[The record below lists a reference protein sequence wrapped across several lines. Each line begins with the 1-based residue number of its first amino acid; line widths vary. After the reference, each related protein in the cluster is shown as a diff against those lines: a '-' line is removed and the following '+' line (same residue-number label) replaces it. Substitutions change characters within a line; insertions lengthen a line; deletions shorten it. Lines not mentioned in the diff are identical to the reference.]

1 MLVFLDI
8 EATGHGRDKGIAN
21 ESILEV
27 GFCVT
32 TDDLEQVGG
41 GHQLVKALPGHLE
54 AMRAEVRE
62 MHTKNGLLDAIE
74 KEAERTYRA
83 GEPGIRRYEAEAQLV
98 EWFTTFP
105 ERFDMKEM
113 TAVGFAV
120 EGDMAFLREHMPR
133 LAKLFSRK
141 VIDLHALGELAKRW
155 NPKLHKGSPKG
166 PGTHRAWTDAA
177 HSLEVLRYYRDHD
190 LFPRP
195 TSAREQEEKYAR
207 QVYEVE
213 RAAPYNNERR

>member
-8 EATGHGRDKGIAN
+8 EATGHGRDTGIAN

-62 MHTKNGLLDAIE
+62 MHTKNGLLAAIE
-74 KEAERTYRA
+74 KEAERTYKA

-105 ERFDMKEM
+105 ERYDMKQM
-113 TAVGFAV
+113 TPVGFAV
-120 EGDMAFLREHMPR
+120 EGDMAFLREHMPK
-133 LAKLFSRK
+133 LAALFNRK
-141 VIDLHALGELAKRW
+141 VIDLHAIGELARRW
-155 NPKLHKGSPKG
+155 SPRLHKQSPKG
-166 PGTHRAWTDAA
+166 PGTHRAWSDAS
-177 HSLEVLRYYRDHD
+177 HSLEVLRYYRAAG
-190 LFPRP
+190 LIPRDK
-195 TSAREQEEKYAR
+195 TLRD
-207 QVYEVE
+207 
-213 RAAPYNNERR
+213 